1 MGFNFYVSPTHGQKW
16 DLSLETVAAALR
28 ERWPEVV
35 VQEEH
40 SMPGRTSL
48 HFHFEDDGRMR
59 IGSYFTIPGET
70 LVIDG
75 ADADALPEIVSWFL
89 GLTPPRV
96 SSITYTAHTREPVA
110 LPPGADESQ
119 LREIYRPLLR

>member
-1 MGFNFYVSPTHGQKW
+1 MGFNFYVSPTPGQSW
-16 DLSLETVAAALR
+16 DLSLESVTAALR
-28 ERWPEVV
+28 ERWPQVV
-35 VQEEH
+35 VVEEH
-40 SMPGRTSL
+40 SIPGRTSV

-89 GLTPPRV
+89 GLTPQGVPSV
-96 SSITYTAHTREPVA
+96 TYTAYTREPVA
-110 LPPGADESQ
+110 LPLRADASQ
-119 LREIYRPLLR
+119 LREIYRPLLG